1 MSSLQP
7 AILDHLVVVPKI
19 WLKTPKNEFTF
30 LMEIRKGVFE
40 INSDGK
46 QQGLDYKGKLDQ
58 FNMLVELNQ
67 GLFGYDWQLSPFQTA
82 LVEHLIENIA
92 LTA

>member
-1 MSSLQP
+1 
-7 AILDHLVVVPKI
+7 
-19 WLKTPKNEFTF
+19 
-30 LMEIRKGVFE
+30 MEIRKGVFE

-67 GLFGYDWQLSPFQTA
+67 DLFGYD
-82 LVEHLIENIA
+82 
-92 LTA
+92 